1 MISSARLDTGVP
13 SAATLLG
20 RIQAKEGEMWKTE
33 VPKQDLGDNKDNDL
47 GAEQVPVAM
56 AAYRESVDEFARHAT
71 EFLEHIPT
79 LMRAREAYQRAISVS
94 SELRNML
101 DKGDETL
108 KALMDQ
114 LEQAISNPAL
124 RSGLEK
130 KRPELARVEPIK
142 SSDDEDT
149 EIMRVMP

>member
-1 MISSARLDTGVP
+1 
-13 SAATLLG
+13 
-20 RIQAKEGEMWKTE
+20 MWKTE
-33 VPKQDLGDNKDNDL
+33 IEKKDKRENQDNDL

-79 LMRAREAYQRAISVS
+79 LTQAREAYQRAISVS
-94 SELRNML
+94 GELRTML

-114 LEQAISNPAL
+114 LEQAISGPA
-124 RSGLEK
+124 RSGSDR
-130 KRPELARVEPIK
+130 KRPELAKVEPIT
-142 SSDDEDT
+142 SIHDEDT
-149 EIMRVMP
+149 DVVRVLP

>member
-1 MISSARLDTGVP
+1 MISSARLG
-13 SAATLLG
+13 SAVLSATTLLG
-20 RIQAKEGEMWKTE
+20 RVKEGEMWKTE
-33 VPKQDLGDNKDNDL
+33 VTKQDFGDNKDNDL
-47 GAEQVPVAM
+47 GSEQVPVTM
-56 AAYRESVDEFARHAT
+56 AAYRESVDEFARHAA

-79 LMRAREAYQRAISVS
+79 LIKAREAYQRAISVS

-108 KALMDQ
+108 KALMDE
-114 LEQAISNPAL
+114 LEQAIGNPVL

-142 SSDDEDT
+142 PSVDEDA
-149 EIMRVMP
+149 EVMRVLP

>member
-1 MISSARLDTGVP
+1 
-13 SAATLLG
+13 
-20 RIQAKEGEMWKTE
+20 MWKTE
-33 VPKQDLGDNKDNDL
+33 LEKKEFRENKENGF

-79 LMRAREAYQRAISVS
+79 LSKAREAYQRAIAVS
-94 SELRNML
+94 SELRTML

-108 KALMDQ
+108 KSLMDQ
-114 LEQAISNPAL
+114 LDQAISNPL
-124 RSGLEK
+124 TRSSSER

-142 SSDDEDT
+142 STDDSGVV
-149 EIMRVMP
+149 RVLP